1 MVPPVQPVSSSGTS
15 EQAVTE
21 NSNAGGVPVASI
33 PVPTSSATPTG
44 AAPQTSGYT
53 IPPSTGMGLGV
64 GLIAAAPT
72 IQPVLTNATIM
83 PLSNCTLGGVCSD
96 LASLKKN
103 VSRIIQQSSLSMS
116 SNYYLYKNISTRIDN
131 IETQVASIQT

>member
-1 MVPPVQPVSSSGTS
+1 
-15 EQAVTE
+15 
-21 NSNAGGVPVASI
+21 
-33 PVPTSSATPTG
+33 
-44 AAPQTSGYT
+44 
-53 IPPSTGMGLGV
+53 MGLGV

-72 IQPVLTNATIM
+72 IQPVYTNATIM

-131 IETQVASIQT
+131 IETQVKGLTHYFELLILI